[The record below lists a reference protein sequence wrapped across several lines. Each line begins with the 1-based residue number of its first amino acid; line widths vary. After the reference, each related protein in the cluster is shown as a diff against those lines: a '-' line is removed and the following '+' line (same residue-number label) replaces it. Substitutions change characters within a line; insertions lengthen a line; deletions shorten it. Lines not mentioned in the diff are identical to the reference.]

1 MLLGGFQPRSDQIHI
16 GSRRGLASLGF
27 LSEGVQDIDRLREFD
42 RIDRAERIALVVVYD
57 LDHASAAKALQRLS
71 AGVSPALSRKVQG
84 IAHYVS
90 HIVRELPK
98 IAL

>member
-1 MLLGGFQPRSDQIHI
+1 M
-16 GSRRGLASLGF
+16 
-27 LSEGVQDIDRLREFD
+27 
-42 RIDRAERIALVVVYD
+42 VVYD

-71 AGVSPALSRKVQG
+71 AGVLPALLRKVQG
-84 IAHYVS
+84 IAHYVL